1 MNDYLYSA
9 KHNAFFPES
18 ELWRYGEAG
27 WDLSDLIEVTNDQ
40 FMEFTTDR
48 AVDGLVRIAGSDG
61 FPAWGEIPPRT
72 ADELE
77 ADAVS
82 QKNALIAYA
91 TQIIDPLKDALD
103 GGYIDDEDKPKLA
116 AWQKYRYALTKV
128 DAANPTWPAVPA
140 E

>member
-1 MNDYLYSA
+1 MTDYQYSA
-9 KHNAFFPES
+9 KNNAFFPAANLSAYEA
-18 ELWRYGEAG
+18 AG
-27 WDLSDLIEVTNDQ
+27 WDLSDLKEVTNDQ
-40 FMEFTTDR
+40 FLEFTTDR

-61 FPAWGEIPPRT
+61 LPVWAEIPPRT
-72 ADELE
+72 AEELE
-77 ADAVS
+77 ADALS
-82 QKNALIAYA
+82 RKAALIAQA

-103 GGYIDDEDKPKLA
+103 GGYIDDEDKPKLV

>member
-1 MNDYLYSA
+1 MKEYIYSASNNSFFKISELYLY
-9 KHNAFFPES
+9 E
-18 ELWRYGEAG
+18 R
-27 WDLSDLIEVTNDQ
+27 WDLADGVEVEESMFD
-40 FMEFTTDR
+40 EFTQDR
-48 AVDGLVRIAGSDG
+48 SGAGLVRVAGNDG
-61 FPAWGEIPPRT
+61 FPAWAEMPPRT
-72 ADELE
+72 EDELE